1 MRPLLA
7 LALLL
12 AGCSKEPAPNVKGL
26 INGKEVPCYSTYN
39 GGFTCHDPDPETV
52 VARVKQDLMPVLTVD
67 EEKGSIKCEAGE
79 QYVEEFEYEIKP
91 KTKGAA
97 GNELRNC
104 LNDPACKQRITSHMR
119 DISNTPDRIKALER
133 RVAELE
139 KRLEVATATR
149 HGWTDY
155 DITDG
160 EWVNVPSER
169 HPVKRFHHEGGA
181 WCNVWADADG
191 IHWEACK

>member
-1 MRPLLA
+1 MTHTTRAACA

-12 AGCSKEPAPNVKGL
+12 AGCSKEPAPKPLNSQSHGELEKTVK
-26 INGKEVPCYSTYN
+26 
-39 GGFTCHDPDPETV
+39 
-52 VARVKQDLMPVLTVD
+52 DLDQTVD
-67 EEKGSIKCEAGE
+67 NVHVGALTEVVVHVGTLM
-79 QYVEEFEYEIKP
+79 EIVR
-91 KTKGAA
+91 
-97 GNELRNC
+97 GNERTIAALR
-104 LNDPACKQRITSHMR
+104 K
-119 DISNTPDRIKALER
+119 

-160 EWVNVPSER
+160 DWVNVPSER

-181 WCNVWADADG
+181 WCNVWADDKG
-191 IHWEACK
+191 LHWEACK